1 MSSIRQPVPSRRRAR
16 RFLALGAAALL
27 IACSQVQ
34 TTKPGVIGVDREQT
48 MSSLVSSEE
57 LERGAAAAYAQ
68 VLAAEQE
75 KGNLNADAAM
85 TRRVRAIAERIIP
98 EVGAFRD
105 DARRW
110 DWAVNVIES
119 EQLNAWAMPGGKIAF
134 YSGIIEKLKLTDEE
148 IAAIMG
154 HEIAHALREHSRER
168 ASEQALTSVVFNGAA
183 IAGSI
188 LTGIDLSGASQATQ
202 LVYNTTFGL
211 KHSREHEIEA
221 DRIGVELA
229 ARAGYDP
236 RAAIRVWQKMATAT
250 GGRGGPEFLSTHP
263 SNESR
268 IEDLRVYSEKVM
280 PLYSAAS

>member
-16 RFLALGAAALL
+16 RLLALGAAALL

-98 EVGAFRD
+98 QVGAFRD

-134 YSGIIEKLKLTDEE
+134 YSGIIEKLKLTDDE